1 MFKLRSTGWGLGGD
15 SRRGEKVECFE
26 VKSSKGMA
34 GVTLGD
40 SRIKNDVVRSCTG
53 MVRNVDVRV
62 DSRPSRSFGHMQCED
77 G

>member
-1 MFKLRSTGWGLGGD
+1 M
-15 SRRGEKVECFE
+15 ECFE

-40 SRIKNDVVRSCTG
+40 SRTKNDVVRSCTG
-53 MVRNVDVRV
+53 MVTNNDDRV
-62 DSRPSRSFGHMQCED
+62 DSPLSRSFGHMQCED